1 MKSPNLKTIAFGT
14 AIVAVFMFSGLALA
28 QGPGGGPGKGMGR
41 GAGACCDQDGPGH
54 GLERLA
60 ARLELNEEQTK
71 AVADLHAKQRE
82 RNLALRTDLMRL
94 RHELEGE
101 MLKDQP
107 DAKAVKSLAGK
118 IGELRTAMQ
127 QNRLE
132 TRLAVRQ
139 QLTPEQRDRMLLMGE
154 RDGRDGRGGRG
165 GCGDCDGHGRRGAGR
180 GHHGGGPRSDG

>member
-1 MKSPNLKTIAFGT
+1 MKSPNLKTIALGT

-41 GAGACCDQDGPGH
+41 GAGACCDQDGPGR

-139 QLTPEQRDRMLLMGE
+139 QLTPEQRDRMRFVSFEVAFNGDNSNHTV
-154 RDGRDGRGGRG
+154 RHDHGTWSCTCNFFQTRGV
-165 GCGDCDGHGRRGAGR
+165 C
-180 GHHGGGPRSDG
+180 